1 MSSGMRNCLMKKIA
15 VMFSCFVLSFCLLG
29 MKAAASGNVDPVI
42 VVSLGDS
49 YSSGEGIEPFF
60 GQEKEWEEKKS
71 DKDWL
76 AHRSMLSWPS
86 QLVIPGIEGKMAD
99 YRSTDLTGD
108 SPCKWYFVASSG
120 AVAQDITSQQQRKMT
135 RTYAGWLCWKVA
147 HVSMPRQITVFD
159 SIEGD
164 VDYVTM
170 TIGGNDVDFAKII
183 TTCVTKST
191 YLGSKTLEKKLEE
204 LWDNFDTTE
213 SKIKKVYA
221 DVQSAAG
228 PQAEIIVAGYPKLL
242 EKTGKGFFISKDEAE
257 KVNSNVTMFNQ
268 RLNEL
273 VAQCANEGLN
283 IHFVDVEAE
292 FDKDG
297 GHQAY
302 CNDPWIN
309 EIMLTAQD
317 QDIDC
322 LCIGSAYSIHPNKKG
337 AEAYARCVNAKIQE
351 IENSKRKGTLSGK
364 VCEAVDRITPIQD
377 ATISVYRDGQLFLTK
392 QTNESG
398 NYTLTLPEGN
408 YRVEIEAENHISF
421 SAYATVTYSQ
431 NTYMET
437 FLMVF
442 GSEGEIGTSSGTIH
456 NALTGGT
463 VEGVSLTVRK
473 GWNNLSTGDVVSTI
487 VTDEN
492 GCYSV
497 TLPIGNYTLYAEK
510 PGFVAVSFNIVVQT
524 VATNNQN
531 ASITPI
537 ISGDKFRVVLTWGL
551 DPRDLDS
558 HMEGT
563 LSNGGKFH
571 VFYGSKSAFDGEV
584 EVCNLD
590 VDDVTSY
597 GPETITLNATN
608 STPYYYYI
616 HRFAGSGS
624 IATSSAKIMLYQG
637 ENLVATFNVPTD
649 LGSDDYWNVFA
660 ISNGELVIKNT
671 MTSSPDTFY
680 ASTDGANE

>member
-213 SKIKKVYA
+213 SKIKKVYT

-398 NYTLTLPEGN
+398 NDTLTVPEGN

>member
-213 SKIKKVYA
+213 SKIKKVYT

-322 LCIGSAYSIHPNKKG
+322 LCIGSAYSIHPNKEG

-649 LGSDDYWNVFA
+649 LGSYDYWNVFA

>member
-120 AVAQDITSQQQRKMT
+120 AVAQDITAQQQRKMT

-213 SKIKKVYA
+213 SKIKKVYT

>member
-76 AHRSMLSWPS
+76 AHRSMLSWSS

-213 SKIKKVYA
+213 SKIKKVYT

>member
-1 MSSGMRNCLMKKIA
+1 MKKIA

-213 SKIKKVYA
+213 SKIKKVYT

-322 LCIGSAYSIHPNKKG
+322 LCIGSAYSIHPNKEG

>member
-1 MSSGMRNCLMKKIA
+1 MKKIA

-213 SKIKKVYA
+213 SKIKKVYT

-563 LSNGGKFH
+563 LSNRGKFH

>member
-1 MSSGMRNCLMKKIA
+1 MKKIA

-213 SKIKKVYA
+213 SKIKKVYT

-624 IATSSAKIMLYQG
+624 IATSSAKIML
-637 ENLVATFNVPTD
+637 
-649 LGSDDYWNVFA
+649 
-660 ISNGELVIKNT
+660 
-671 MTSSPDTFY
+671 
-680 ASTDGANE
+680 

>member
-213 SKIKKVYA
+213 SKIKKVYT

-563 LSNGGKFH
+563 LSNRGKFH

>member
-1 MSSGMRNCLMKKIA
+1 M
-15 VMFSCFVLSFCLLG
+15 
-29 MKAAASGNVDPVI
+29 
-42 VVSLGDS
+42 
-49 YSSGEGIEPFF
+49 
-60 GQEKEWEEKKS
+60 
-71 DKDWL
+71 
-76 AHRSMLSWPS
+76 
-86 QLVIPGIEGKMAD
+86 
-99 YRSTDLTGD
+99 
-108 SPCKWYFVASSG
+108 
-120 AVAQDITSQQQRKMT
+120 
-135 RTYAGWLCWKVA
+135 
-147 HVSMPRQITVFD
+147 
-159 SIEGD
+159 
-164 VDYVTM
+164 
-170 TIGGNDVDFAKII
+170 
-183 TTCVTKST
+183 
-191 YLGSKTLEKKLEE
+191 
-204 LWDNFDTTE
+204 
-213 SKIKKVYA
+213 
-221 DVQSAAG
+221 
-228 PQAEIIVAGYPKLL
+228 
-242 EKTGKGFFISKDEAE
+242 
-257 KVNSNVTMFNQ
+257 
-268 RLNEL
+268 
-273 VAQCANEGLN
+273 
-283 IHFVDVEAE
+283 
-292 FDKDG
+292 
-297 GHQAY
+297 
-302 CNDPWIN
+302 
-309 EIMLTAQD
+309 
-317 QDIDC
+317 
-322 LCIGSAYSIHPNKKG
+322 
-337 AEAYARCVNAKIQE
+337 NAKIQE

>member
-1 MSSGMRNCLMKKIA
+1 
-15 VMFSCFVLSFCLLG
+15 

-213 SKIKKVYA
+213 SKIKKVYT

-322 LCIGSAYSIHPNKKG
+322 LCIGSAYSIHPNKEG

-608 STPYYYYI
+608 STPYYFYI

-680 ASTDGANE
+680 AYQANNSPARKSIAT

>member
-213 SKIKKVYA
+213 SKIKKVYT

-322 LCIGSAYSIHPNKKG
+322 LCIGSAYSIHPNKEG

>member
-213 SKIKKVYA
+213 SKIKKVYT

-322 LCIGSAYSIHPNKKG
+322 LCIGHQLIRHKNHQ
-337 AEAYARCVNAKIQE
+337 CVFEKI
-351 IENSKRKGTLSGK
+351 
-364 VCEAVDRITPIQD
+364 
-377 ATISVYRDGQLFLTK
+377 
-392 QTNESG
+392 
-398 NYTLTLPEGN
+398 
-408 YRVEIEAENHISF
+408 
-421 SAYATVTYSQ
+421 
-431 NTYMET
+431 
-437 FLMVF
+437 
-442 GSEGEIGTSSGTIH
+442 
-456 NALTGGT
+456 
-463 VEGVSLTVRK
+463 
-473 GWNNLSTGDVVSTI
+473 
-487 VTDEN
+487 
-492 GCYSV
+492 
-497 TLPIGNYTLYAEK
+497 
-510 PGFVAVSFNIVVQT
+510 
-524 VATNNQN
+524 
-531 ASITPI
+531 I
-537 ISGDKFRVVLTWGL
+537 I
-551 DPRDLDS
+551 
-558 HMEGT
+558 
-563 LSNGGKFH
+563 
-571 VFYGSKSAFDGEV
+571 KS
-584 EVCNLD
+584 
-590 VDDVTSY
+590 
-597 GPETITLNATN
+597 P
-608 STPYYYYI
+608 
-616 HRFAGSGS
+616 
-624 IATSSAKIMLYQG
+624 
-637 ENLVATFNVPTD
+637 
-649 LGSDDYWNVFA
+649 
-660 ISNGELVIKNT
+660 
-671 MTSSPDTFY
+671 
-680 ASTDGANE
+680 

>member
-1 MSSGMRNCLMKKIA
+1 MKKIA

-213 SKIKKVYA
+213 SKIKKVYT

>member
-213 SKIKKVYA
+213 SKIKKVYT

>member
-29 MKAAASGNVDPVI
+29 MEAAASGNVDPVI

-213 SKIKKVYA
+213 SKIKKVYT

>member
-1 MSSGMRNCLMKKIA
+1 MKEIA

-213 SKIKKVYA
+213 SKIKKVYT

-337 AEAYARCVNAKIQE
+337 AEAYARCVNAKIQG